1 MSGAGFEI
9 YGNVGALQSL
19 AGEQQGY
26 LSRFGGIMST
36 IDAHAKQTLGQW
48 EGAGTAEFTRLNSQ
62 YNAHFQSVLSSFA
75 KLVDA
80 TDGAGQN
87 YSRLVGT
94 LSGMF

>member
-19 AGEQQGY
+19 AGEEQGY
-26 LSRFGGIMST
+26 VSRFGGIMST
-36 IDAHAKQTLGQW
+36 IDSHAKQTLSQW
-48 EGAGTAEFTRLNSQ
+48 EGAGTTEFTQLSTQ

-80 TDGAGQN
+80 TDGASQN
-87 YSRLVGT
+87 YARLVGV